1 MKQAQHICMHSEDH
15 EKMILVY
22 DRSSNGR
29 DQQGV
34 EQCASVYKGR
44 VGQDRVFIAPVL
56 LRSAVQ
62 LHRPKK
68 VALMG
73 RQE

>member
-44 VGQDRVFIAPVL
+44 GDRIEFSLHQCSCVL
-56 LRSAVQ
+56 LCNSIG
-62 LHRPKK
+62 LKK
-68 VALMG
+68 SL
-73 RQE
+73 